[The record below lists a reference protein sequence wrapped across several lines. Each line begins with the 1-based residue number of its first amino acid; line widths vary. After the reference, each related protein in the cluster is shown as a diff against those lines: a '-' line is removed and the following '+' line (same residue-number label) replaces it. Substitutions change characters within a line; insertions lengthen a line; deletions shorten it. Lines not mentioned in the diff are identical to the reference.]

1 MLKIHW
7 WLRTQVSEEQG
18 GVVAIGVGGDEW
30 RIGMTFSDSNQSDK
44 RLGMVPK

>member
-18 GVVAIGVGGDEW
+18 RVVAIGVGDEW

-44 RLGMVPK
+44 RLGMVLK